1 MQYFLSEEHRG
12 QLLTLLREL
21 GISEKR
27 AERVSLIPE
36 GLQDAHLYAHAQM
49 CVQYADQA
57 AEGDEKAIAFLAWS
71 AACIAIIG
79 LEAHDRGMTEEDF
92 PIAKPFM
99 DAYSAKIEAE
109 QRSTIH

>member
-1 MQYFLSEEHRG
+1 MVK
-12 QLLTLLREL
+12 
-21 GISEKR
+21 I
-27 AERVSLIPE
+27 VSLSVERFPPNKE
-36 GLQDAHLYAHAQM
+36 SASHLHAHAQM

-79 LEAHDRGMTEEDF
+79 LEAHDRGVTEEDF